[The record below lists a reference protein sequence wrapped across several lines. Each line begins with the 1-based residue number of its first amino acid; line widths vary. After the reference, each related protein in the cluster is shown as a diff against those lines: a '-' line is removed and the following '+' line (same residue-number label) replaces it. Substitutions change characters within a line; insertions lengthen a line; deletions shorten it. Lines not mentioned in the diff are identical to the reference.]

1 MIKVTD
7 QQVREAQ
14 DGELLIVERSA
25 NTPAN
30 PNRLPMG
37 VYYRFK
43 GATKSIFSF
52 IQQSGSAAW
61 GSITGTLSDQ
71 TDLQNALDVK
81 LDNPNGTSSE
91 FIKGDGS
98 LDSTAYQTALGFTP
112 EDVANKKTTMSG
124 NTTSNTFYL
133 TAKAIYDWATS
144 TFQSALGYTAENVAN
159 KSSSYTSS
167 STTTYANTKALVD
180 GLATKQNS
188 LGYTAEDVANKSTS
202 VVTDQASNTKYP
214 SVKAVYDWAVGAFQ
228 ASLGFTPENVAN
240 KATTMTGNTGSNTL
254 YLTAKAVYD
263 WGVATFTTTSAVAS
277 QITTAL
283 TGYATEAWVA
293 LNYQAKLTFTPVQVI
308 GIDFTKNV
316 LNTNVTNQVV
326 GSVLI
331 PANTFGS
338 GSALIEIETA
348 ISRINGGVNPNHR
361 LYINT
366 SVAFSGATQ
375 LSLISTTPAARYV
388 KGERTFEIGTNF
400 IRGFANNL
408 AGAIDDASVTSAP
421 SQATINWAVNQY
433 ILTVIDNATA
443 VDTSQHEFT
452 SVELKKV

>member
-71 TDLQNALDVK
+71 TDLQDALDAK
-81 LDNPNGTSSE
+81 LNNPNGTSSQ

-98 LDSTAYQTALGFTP
+98 LDSTMYQPSLGFTP
-112 EDVANKKTTMSG
+112 EDVSNKKTTMSG
-124 NTTSNTFYL
+124 NTASNTFYL
-133 TAKAIYDWATS
+133 TAKAIYDWATT

-159 KSSSYTSS
+159 KS
-167 STTTYANTKALVD
+167 
-180 GLATKQNS
+180 
-188 LGYTAEDVANKSTS
+188 TS
-202 VVTDQASNTKYP
+202 VVTDQASDTKYP
-214 SVKAVYDWAVGAFQ
+214 SVKAVYDWAVGAF
-228 ASLGFTPENVAN
+228 
-240 KATTMTGNTGSNTL
+240 
-254 YLTAKAVYD
+254 
-263 WGVATFTTTSAVAS
+263 TTTAAVAS

-283 TGYATEAWVA
+283 VGYATESWVTT
-293 LNYQAKLTFTPVQVI
+293 NFQAKLAFTATQMIGISLTKTTTTTNANDQVI
-308 GIDFTKNV
+308 
-316 LNTNVTNQVV
+316 

-338 GSALIEIETA
+338 GTSLIEVESC
-348 ISRINGGVNPNHR
+348 ISRSVAGASPNHR
-361 LYINT
+361 LFINT
-366 SVAFSGATQ
+366 STSFSGAT
-375 LSLISTTPAARYV
+375 LLATFTVTTTVKYS
-388 KGERTFEIGTNF
+388 KGERTFETGSTF
-400 IRGFANNL
+400 IRGYNSATT
-408 AGAIDDASVTSAP
+408 AAIDDSGTVNAP
-421 SQATINWAVNQY
+421 TQITR
-433 ILTVIDNATA
+433 D
-443 VDTSQHEFT
+443 
-452 SVELKKV
+452 

>member
-71 TDLQNALDVK
+71 TDLQDALDAK
-81 LDNPNGTSSE
+81 LNNPNGTSSQ

-98 LDSTAYQTALGFTP
+98 LDGTVYQPSLGFTP
-112 EDVANKKTTMSG
+112 
-124 NTTSNTFYL
+124 
-133 TAKAIYDWATS
+133 
-144 TFQSALGYTAENVAN
+144 
-159 KSSSYTSS
+159 
-167 STTTYANTKALVD
+167 
-180 GLATKQNS
+180 
-188 LGYTAEDVANKSTS
+188 EDVANKSTS

-214 SVKAVYDWAVGAFQ
+214 SVKAVYDWAVG
-228 ASLGFTPENVAN
+228 V
-240 KATTMTGNTGSNTL
+240 
-254 YLTAKAVYD
+254 
-263 WGVATFTTTSAVAS
+263 FTTTAAVAS

-283 TGYATEAWVA
+283 VGYATESWVTT
-293 LNYQAKLTFTPVQVI
+293 NFQAKLLFNPTQTI
-308 GIDFTKNV
+308 GIDFTANAV
-316 LNTNVTNQVV
+316 TGAATNAIF

-331 PANTFGS
+331 PANTVTGNS
-338 GSALIEIETA
+338 LIEIESCIKVA
-348 ISRINGGVNPNHR
+348 SPSGAASHR
-361 LYINT
+361 LFINT
-366 SVAFSGATQ
+366 SVSVTGANQ
-375 LSLISTTPAARYV
+375 LAILTGTSTFIFY
-388 KGERTFEIGTNF
+388 KLERTFWLTSTTINGYQSNLS
-400 IRGFANNL
+400 AN
-408 AGAIDDASVTSAP
+408 IDDVSGAATVT
-421 SQATINWAVNQY
+421 THTVDWTVDQY
-433 ILTVIDNATA
+433 ILCVANNGTGT
-443 VDTSQHEFT
+443 TTHQFT

>member
-1 MIKVTD
+1 MIKVTN

-30 PNRLPMG
+30 VNRLPMG

-71 TDLQNALDVK
+71 TDLQDALEAK
-81 LDNPNGTSSE
+81 LDNPNGTLSQ

-98 LDSTAYQTALGFTP
+98 LDSTVYQPSLGFTP

-124 NTTSNTFYL
+124 NTASNTFYL
-133 TAKAIYDWATS
+133 TAKAIYDWATT
-144 TFQSALGYTAENVAN
+144 TFQSALGYTAEN
-159 KSSSYTSS
+159 
-167 STTTYANTKALVD
+167 
-180 GLATKQNS
+180 
-188 LGYTAEDVANKSTS
+188 VANKSTS

-214 SVKAVYDWAVGAFQ
+214 SVKAVYDWAVG
-228 ASLGFTPENVAN
+228 V
-240 KATTMTGNTGSNTL
+240 
-254 YLTAKAVYD
+254 
-263 WGVATFTTTSAVAS
+263 FTTTAAVAS

-283 TGYATEAWVA
+283 VGYATESWVTT
-293 LNYQAKLTFTPVQVI
+293 NFQAKLAFTATQMIGISLTKTTTTTNANDQVI
-308 GIDFTKNV
+308 
-316 LNTNVTNQVV
+316 

-338 GSALIEIETA
+338 GTSLIEVESC
-348 ISRINGGVNPNHR
+348 ISRSVAGASPSHR

-366 SVAFSGATQ
+366 SAVFAGSTLLATFS
-375 LSLISTTPAARYV
+375 LTTTVKYS
-388 KGERTFEIGTNF
+388 KGERTFECGTNF
-400 IRGFANNL
+400 IRGYNSSTT
-408 AGAIDDASVTSAP
+408 GAIDDSGTVNAPTQVTRDW
-421 SQATINWAVNQY
+421 TIDQF
-433 ILTVIDNATA
+433 ILTVINNT
-443 VDTSQHEFT
+443 TGETTQHEFT